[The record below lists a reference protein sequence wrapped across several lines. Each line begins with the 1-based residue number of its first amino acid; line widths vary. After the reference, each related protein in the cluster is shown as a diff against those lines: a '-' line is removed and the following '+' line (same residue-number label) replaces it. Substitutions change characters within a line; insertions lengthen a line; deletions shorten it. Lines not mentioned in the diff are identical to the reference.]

1 MNFGSLALPQWVTD
15 VFPVVQ
21 HIFIILMLIGAI
33 LITVLVLCQQSNSGG
48 GVNALS
54 GATETYYAQNK
65 GKSKEGRLKRA
76 TTIIAICMAVITIL
90 YFVSL
95 RIVSG

>member
-1 MNFGSLALPQWVTD
+1 MSFSLLALPQWVTT

-21 HIFIILMLIGAI
+21 HIFIILMLLGSIM
-33 LITVLVLCQQSNSGG
+33 LTVLVLCQQGNSGG

-54 GATETYYAQNK
+54 GTTETYYAQNK

-95 RIVSG
+95 RIVNG